1 MHQHHLRQLMK
12 IRKKNIPA
20 PEEWELSD
28 KEGEK
33 LHEISEITDMFPVY
47 ENGNIYLVVSIN
59 YKNKNEELS
68 VIN

>member
-1 MHQHHLRQLMK
+1 MK